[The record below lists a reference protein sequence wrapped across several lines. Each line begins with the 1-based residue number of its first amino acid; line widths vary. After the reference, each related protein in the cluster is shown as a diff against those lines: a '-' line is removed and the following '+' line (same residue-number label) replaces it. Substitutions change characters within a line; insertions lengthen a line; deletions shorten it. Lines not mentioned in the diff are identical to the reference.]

1 MLNVEPQDGLSLVIP
16 AFNEKAAIT
25 PTIRE
30 AIQYFES
37 NKLPFE
43 IIVVADGN
51 DGTREMLLEM
61 AKTEKRL
68 LVLGSSERRG
78 KGKGVKEGILRA
90 QMKYVGFTDADN
102 KTPIEE
108 FTKFF
113 QALKKGTPV
122 VIGSRAKKGAIID
135 KAQPWFRQIGSRGF
149 SAYLRCTLGLW
160 GIPDTQCGFKFFETK
175 VAQNLFSKMRI
186 DGYMFDVEL
195 LHLATKEN
203 LSITQIPVR
212 WRDDGDS
219 RLDLFSGN
227 LRNAQDIL
235 KIRFNLA

>member
-1 MLNVEPQDGLSLVIP
+1 MLSVDTSDGLSLIIP
-16 AFNEKAAIT
+16 AFNERTAIV
-25 PTIRE
+25 PTIQE
-30 AIQYFES
+30 AIRYFEQNS
-37 NKLPFE
+37 LRFE

-51 DGTREMLLEM
+51 DGTREMLEEM

-68 LVLGSSERRG
+68 TVLGSSTRRG

-108 FTKFF
+108 FGKFF
-113 QALKKGTPV
+113 TELKKGVPV

-135 KAQPWFRQIGSRGF
+135 RAQPWFRQLGSRGF
-149 SAYLRCTLGLW
+149 SVYLRCTLGLW
-160 GIPDTQCGFKFFETK
+160 GIPDTQCGFKFFDTK
-175 VAQNLFSKMRI
+175 VAQHLFKNMRI

-195 LHLATKEN
+195 LHLATKEK
-203 LSITQIPVR
+203 LPIVQIPVR

-219 RLDLFSGN
+219 RLELFTGN